1 MIDVDDEDD
10 DSTEVGTNSSFDAT
24 NIETHD
30 YIIVLN
36 LGEGSTMGG
45 GMELIPE
52 LCENVDDILDSCI

>member
-1 MIDVDDEDD
+1 M
-10 DSTEVGTNSSFDAT
+10 EVGTNSSFNTT
-24 NIETHD
+24 NNETHD

-45 GMELIPE
+45 GLELMTE